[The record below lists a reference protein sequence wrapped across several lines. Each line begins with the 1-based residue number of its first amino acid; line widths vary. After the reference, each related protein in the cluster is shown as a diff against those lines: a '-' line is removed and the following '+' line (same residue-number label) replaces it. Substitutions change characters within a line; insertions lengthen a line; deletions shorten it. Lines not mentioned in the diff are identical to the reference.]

1 MMYPSLRRK
10 RALAAMITSI
20 CLVIFGMAFMAIPHG
35 AGRAVDG
42 LSAGVTTTGL
52 IGGVTS
58 WIASRRD

>member
-1 MMYPSLRRK
+1 
-10 RALAAMITSI
+10 MIGMLFSI
-20 CLVIFGMAFMAIPHG
+20 CLVVFGMMFMAMPHG